1 MGRGESRDIEVVIGG
16 QRYTLR
22 SDEPEAHV
30 KHVAGVVDDALLEVT
45 GGKRVAT
52 FHVAVLAAMNIAS
65 ELAQLKREHED
76 LKTDVDA
83 RTRSLIEMIDGR
95 LTSAGRL

>member
-1 MGRGESRDIEVVIGG
+1 MGRGVSRDIEVVIGG

-22 SDEPEAHV
+22 SDEPEDHV

-65 ELAQLKREHED
+65 ELAQLRREHEE
-76 LKTDVDA
+76 LKADVDA